1 MRLLRVGPPD
11 RERPCVVAP
20 DGTVR
25 DVSDWFDD
33 WAGPALD
40 PSFLR
45 AQAVRVADEFGRL
58 PQVDIGRE
66 RIGPVV
72 QPRQIISMGLN
83 YLRHAK
89 AVGMVVPN
97 EPIVSSKS
105 IHALAGPADDILIP
119 PGARKTDWEVEIAV
133 IIGRRAQYLPSIAAA
148 ESCIAG
154 YCTANDISER
164 SWLLERGGEWIKG
177 KSFESFAPL
186 GPYLVTP
193 DEVGDPRGLRLTC
206 HVNGVLMQDD
216 TSRDMIFGFG
226 EIVHYLSQCMVL
238 RPGDAILT
246 GSPAGMALGRPDQP
260 FLRPGDVVETEIH
273 GLGRQ
278 RQLCRQV

>member
-1 MRLLRVGPPD
+1 MRLLRVGPPG
-11 RERPCVVAP
+11 RERPGVAAP
-20 DGTVR
+20 DTTIR
-25 DVSDWFDD
+25 DVSGWLDD

-45 AQAVRVADEFGRL
+45 ALSIRVAEEFTRL
-58 PQVDIGRE
+58 PQLDIGRE

-72 QPRQIISMGLN
+72 RPRQIISMGLN
-83 YLRHAK
+83 YLKHAQS
-89 AVGMVVPN
+89 VGMAVPA

-105 IHALAGPADDILIP
+105 VHALAGPTDDILIP
-119 PGARKTDWEVEIAV
+119 PGALKTDWEVEIAV

-148 ESCIAG
+148 ETCIAG

-193 DEVGDPRGLRLTC
+193 DEVGDPRSLRLTC
-206 HVNGVLMQDD
+206 RVNGVLMQDD
-216 TSRDMIFGFG
+216 TSRDMIFGFA
-226 EIVHYLSQCMVL
+226 EIVHYLSRCMVL
-238 RPGDAILT
+238 QPGDAILT
-246 GSPAGMALGRPDQP
+246 GSPAGMAIGRPDQP
-260 FLRPGDVVETEIH
+260 FLRPGDVVEAEVH
-273 GLGRQ
+273 GLGGQ
-278 RQLCRQV
+278 KQLCRQA